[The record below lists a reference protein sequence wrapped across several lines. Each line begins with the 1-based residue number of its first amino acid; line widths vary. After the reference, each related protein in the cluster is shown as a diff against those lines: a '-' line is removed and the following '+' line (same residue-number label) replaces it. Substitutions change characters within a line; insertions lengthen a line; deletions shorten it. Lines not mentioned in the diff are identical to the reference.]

1 MAHRHDNIAGAK
13 LRSYFERIERL
24 NEEIDAL
31 NNDKSEVYSEAKAE
45 GFDVKVMR
53 IVLSRRKMDSA
64 EVFERDSLIELYE
77 RALRGNEKGAGTKR
91 ATRAR
96 AREDAEGEDA

>member
-1 MAHRHDNIAGAK
+1 MTHRQDNIAGAM
-13 LRSYFERIERL
+13 LRNFFERIERL

-31 NNDKSEVYSEAKAE
+31 NSDKSEVYSEAKAN
-45 GFDVKVMR
+45 GFDVKIMR
-53 IVLSRRKMDSA
+53 IVLQRRKMESA
-64 EVFERDSLIELYE
+64 EVIERDSLIELYE

-96 AREDAEGEDA
+96 AREDEEAEE